1 MGVLTEI
8 LSPAT
13 IVGYVFLA
21 LVAAFL
27 GRKRLIGFWGFF
39 FLSLIVTPFATM
51 FFLFVCTPTKTPKRG
66 KPRVNAGA

>member
-1 MGVLTEI
+1 MGMLSE
-8 LSPAT
+8 LFSPAT

-21 LVAAFL
+21 FVAAFV

-51 FFLFVCTPTKTPKRG
+51 FFLFVCTPARTPKPS
-66 KPRVNAGA
+66 KPRVKAGA